1 MALTKNVT
9 YIDDWSDYID
19 ANKKIVEE
27 VEKEKAE
34 NTVTQTDVDNKIAKA
49 ISEVNGVSA
58 SDVSAYVKNAIDQ
71 YEIEDK
77 ADMIAR
83 GYTNSTDVLDIIKE
97 NVRDCSI
104 STVISSDVDYPAFD
118 DIITV
123 VTK

>member
-19 ANKKIVEE
+19 ANRKIVEE
-27 VEKEKAE
+27 VEKEKEE
-34 NTVTQTDVDNKIAKA
+34 NTVTQIDVNNKIAKA
-49 ISEVNGVSA
+49 ISEVNAVSA
-58 SDVSAYVKNAIDQ
+58 SDVSTYVKNAIDQ

-77 ADMIAR
+77 ADMISR
-83 GYTNSTDVLDIIKE
+83 GYTNSADVLDIIKE

-104 STVISSDVDYPAFD
+104 STVITSDVDYPAFD

-123 VTK
+123 

>member
-34 NTVTQTDVDNKIAKA
+34 NTVTQTDVDKKIAKA

-58 SDVSAYVKNAIDQ
+58 SDVSTYVKNAIDQ
-71 YEIEDK
+71 YEVEDK

-83 GYTNSTDVLDIIKE
+83 GYTNTTDVLDIIKE

-104 STVISSDVDYPAFD
+104 STVITSDVDYPSFD
-118 DIITV
+118 NIITV
-123 VTK
+123 

>member
-34 NTVTQTDVDNKIAKA
+34 NTVTQTDVNNKIAKA
-49 ISEVNGVSA
+49 ISEVNAVSA
-58 SDVSAYVKNAIDQ
+58 SDVSTYVKNAIDQ

-83 GYTNSTDVLDIIKE
+83 GYTNSTDVLNIIKE

-104 STVISSDVDYPAFD
+104 STVITSDVDYPSFD

-123 VTK
+123 

>member
-34 NTVTQTDVDNKIAKA
+34 NTVTQTDVDKKIAKA

-58 SDVSAYVKNAIDQ
+58 SDVSTYVKNAIDQ

-83 GYTNSTDVLDIIKE
+83 GYTNSTEVLDIIKE

-123 VTK
+123 

>member
-49 ISEVNGVSA
+49 ISEVNGLSP
-58 SDVSAYVKNAIDQ
+58 SDVSTYVKNAIDQ

>member
-27 VEKEKAE
+27 IEKEKAE

-49 ISEVNGVSA
+49 I
-58 SDVSAYVKNAIDQ
+58 DQ

-83 GYTNSTDVLDIIKE
+83 GYTNTTDVLDIIKE

-104 STVISSDVDYPAFD
+104 STVITSDVDYPSFD

-123 VTK
+123 

>member
-1 MALTKNVT
+1 MALTNNVT

-49 ISEVNGVSA
+49 ISEVNGLSA
-58 SDVSAYVKNAIDQ
+58 SDVSTYVKNAIDQ

-104 STVISSDVDYPAFD
+104 STVITSDVDYPSFD

-123 VTK
+123 

>member
-58 SDVSAYVKNAIDQ
+58 SDVSTYVKNAIDQ

-83 GYTNSTDVLDIIKE
+83 GYTNSADVLDIIKE

-104 STVISSDVDYPAFD
+104 STVITSDVDYPAFD

-123 VTK
+123 

>member
-49 ISEVNGVSA
+49 ISEVNGLSA
-58 SDVSAYVKNAIDQ
+58 SDVSTYVKNAIDQ

-83 GYTNSTDVLDIIKE
+83 GYTNSADVLDIIKE

-123 VTK
+123 

>member
-19 ANKKIVEE
+19 ANRKIVEE

-34 NTVTQTDVDNKIAKA
+34 NTVTQTDVDKKIAKA

-58 SDVSAYVKNAIDQ
+58 SDVSTYVKNAIDQ

-83 GYTNSTDVLDIIKE
+83 GYTNSADVLDIIKE

-123 VTK
+123 

>member
-1 MALTKNVT
+1 MASTKNVT

-27 VEKEKAE
+27 IEKEKAE

-49 ISEVNGVSA
+49 I
-58 SDVSAYVKNAIDQ
+58 DQ

-83 GYTNSTDVLDIIKE
+83 GYTNSTEVLAIIKE

>member
-58 SDVSAYVKNAIDQ
+58 SDVSTYVKNAIDQ
-71 YEIEDK
+71 YEVEDK

-83 GYTNSTDVLDIIKE
+83 GYSNTTDVLDIIKE

-104 STVISSDVDYPAFD
+104 STVITSDVDYPAFD

-123 VTK
+123 

>member
-19 ANKKIVEE
+19 ANRKIVEE

-34 NTVTQTDVDNKIAKA
+34 NTVTQTDVNNKIAKA
-49 ISEVNGVSA
+49 ISEVNAVSA
-58 SDVSAYVKNAIDQ
+58 SDVSTYVKNAIDQ

-104 STVISSDVDYPAFD
+104 STVITSDVDYPAFD

-123 VTK
+123 

>member
-58 SDVSAYVKNAIDQ
+58 SDVSTYVKNAIDQ

-83 GYTNSTDVLDIIKE
+83 GYTNSADVLDIIKE

>member
-34 NTVTQTDVDNKIAKA
+34 NTVTQADVDNKIAKA
-49 ISEVNGVSA
+49 ISEVNGLSP
-58 SDVSAYVKNAIDQ
+58 SDVSTYVKNAIDQ

-83 GYTNSTDVLDIIKE
+83 GYTNSSDVLEIIKE

-123 VTK
+123 

>member
-19 ANKKIVEE
+19 ANRKIVEE

-34 NTVTQTDVDNKIAKA
+34 NTVTQTDVDKKIAKA

-58 SDVSAYVKNAIDQ
+58 SDVSTYVKNAIDQ

-83 GYTNSTDVLDIIKE
+83 GYTNSTDVLNIIKA

-104 STVISSDVDYPAFD
+104 STVITSDVDYPAFD

-123 VTK
+123 

>member
-58 SDVSAYVKNAIDQ
+58 SDVSTYVKNAIDQ

-83 GYTNSTDVLDIIKE
+83 GYTNTTDVLDIIKE

-104 STVISSDVDYPAFD
+104 STVITSDVDYPAFD

-123 VTK
+123 

>member
-27 VEKEKAE
+27 IEKEKAE

-49 ISEVNGVSA
+49 I
-58 SDVSAYVKNAIDQ
+58 DQ

-83 GYTNSTDVLDIIKE
+83 GYTNSTEVLDIIKE

-123 VTK
+123 

>member
-27 VEKEKAE
+27 IEKEKAE

-58 SDVSAYVKNAIDQ
+58 SDVSTYVKNAIDQ
-71 YEIEDK
+71 YEVEDK

>member
-27 VEKEKAE
+27 IEKEKAE

-49 ISEVNGVSA
+49 I
-58 SDVSAYVKNAIDQ
+58 DQ

-83 GYTNSTDVLDIIKE
+83 GYTNTTDVLDIIKE

-104 STVISSDVDYPAFD
+104 STVITSDVDYPAFD

-123 VTK
+123 